1 MLEHVGNP
9 FGLASAFFGAGN
21 FGNEERFVDVCEC
34 LVGVIEDLRKG
45 LPAGP
50 ALALAPVVPV
60 NGNVI
65 HKFVAGIVARERGA
79 FAVVRDV
86 CGLDP
91 LDVLHVFF
99 AENQNYW

>member
-1 MLEHVGNP
+1 MVEY
-9 FGLASAFFGAGN
+9 
-21 FGNEERFVDVCEC
+21 RFVDVCEC
-34 LVGVIEDLRKG
+34 LVGIVEDLCKG

-79 FAVVRDV
+79 FAVVRDLTFFTFSSRKIRII
-86 CGLDP
+86 G
-91 LDVLHVFF
+91 DVPFCVHTNSKSRFNRSKLGSD
-99 AENQNYW
+99 

>member
-1 MLEHVGNP
+1 MGSCNDSKRLDMVEYR
-9 FGLASAFFGAGN
+9 L
-21 FGNEERFVDVCEC
+21 VDACEC
-34 LVGVIEDLRKG
+34 FVGVIEDLRKG

-65 HKFVAGIVARERGA
+65 NKFDAGIVARERGA
-79 FAVVRDV
+79 FAVVRDIR
-86 CGLDP
+86 GP
-91 LDVLHVFF
+91 YPFDVLDVFF